1 MCGAPSTPL
10 LESRAVVAEPR
21 RRTPWLIVVAAVLLA
36 GLLAYTLFAGWLPTK
51 QRMTRLEVEMK
62 DVYAREAA
70 LQTALAQHEQR
81 STAREQ
87 QLNALRAE
95 RDELAR
101 RVETL
106 ERELAAARARRR

>member
-1 MCGAPSTPL
+1 MA
-10 LESRAVVAEPR
+10 AEPR

-36 GLLAYTLFAGWLPTK
+36 GLLAYTLFAGWLPAK
-51 QRMTRLEVEMK
+51 QRMTRLEAEMK

-70 LQTALAQHEQR
+70 LQTTLAQQEQR
-81 STAREQ
+81 GLAREQ
-87 QLNALRAE
+87 QLNALRTE

-101 RVETL
+101 RVEDL

>member
-1 MCGAPSTPL
+1 VA
-10 LESRAVVAEPR
+10 AEPR
-21 RRTPWLIVVAAVLLA
+21 RTTPWLIVVAAVVLA

-51 QRMTRLEVEMK
+51 QRMTRLEAEMK

-81 STAREQ
+81 STSREQ
-87 QLNALRAE
+87 QLNALRTE

-101 RVETL
+101 RVEDL

>member
-1 MCGAPSTPL
+1 M
-10 LESRAVVAEPR
+10 LESRAVAAEPR
-21 RRTPWLIVVAAVLLA
+21 RTTPWLIVAAAVVLA
-36 GLLAYTLFAGWLPTK
+36 GLLAYTLFAGWIPAK
-51 QRMTRLEVEMK
+51 QRMTRLEAEMK

-70 LQTALAQHEQR
+70 LQTALAQQEQR

-87 QLNALRAE
+87 QLNALRTE

-101 RVETL
+101 RVEDL